1 MLTEANGKQ
10 TASEREAKREAK
22 RRRIEQLMDELFANP
37 PEDVGAAYK
46 NILSEFHGVVKPASE
61 KTEAV
66 IRAENFE
73 IIFRNGALSK
83 WQNVECFHLMLS
95 GLILLWK

>member
-1 MLTEANGKQ
+1 MLAKANRNQSGSK
-10 TASEREAKREAK
+10 AEAKREAK

-66 IRAENFE
+66 IRAEN
-73 IIFRNGALSK
+73 IILKLSL
-83 WQNVECFHLMLS
+83 EMEP
-95 GLILLWK
+95 